1 LLCPDQQREASGVD
15 FALYSLYALSVEK
28 QRENAVLVIAAS
40 IIAVIRLK
48 GEPIK
53 HTPKVTF
60 TISESV
66 ELARMIMREVQ
77 RG

>member
-1 LLCPDQQREASGVD
+1 MLFV
-15 FALYSLYALSVEK
+15 VEK

-40 IIAVIRLK
+40 IIAVVRLK

-53 HTPKVTF
+53 RTPKVTF
-60 TISESV
+60 VISESV

>member
-1 LLCPDQQREASGVD
+1 MLFV
-15 FALYSLYALSVEK
+15 VEK

-40 IIAVIRLK
+40 IIAVVRLK
-48 GEPIK
+48 GETIK
-53 HTPKVTF
+53 RTPKVTF
-60 TISESV
+60 VISESV